1 MFLTSLGR
9 GFDECGSFTD
19 LLLITMSPVTIR
31 RWNTSLICCQFVTFS
46 LHAFPGM
53 IFYLYFWGWLL
64 TPLHSTFQLEAL
76 RKKRSLLHDMYQQN
90 VDTYRHSE
98 PRVEFDQQF
107 CSFPTKCIKFLRIE
121 WKFARYGNEDY
132 MESVD
137 KRFVQ
142 ATYIC
147 KGLFILKCS
156 PCSVTVICISGTL
169 LWLVYL

>member
-9 GFDECGSFTD
+9 GSKCGSFTD

-31 RWNTSLICCQFVTFS
+31 RWNTSLMLPIRDVFLACFS
-46 LHAFPGM
+46 RSDLLSLF
-53 IFYLYFWGWLL
+53 FWLL
-64 TPLHSTFQLEAL
+64 APLHSSFQLEAL
-76 RKKRSLLHDMYQQN
+76 RKTRSLLHVSTECGHLQPFWTKGTARSA
-90 VDTYRHSE
+90 VL
-98 PRVEFDQQF
+98 QF
-107 CSFPTKCIKFLRIE
+107 PDKMHQISQ

-169 LWLVYL
+169 IWLVYL